1 MDYFVEKATFVL
13 RAIQGGAGAYG
24 AVMLAIM
31 GYHYMTKN
39 RQKIEEAQDG
49 MKNVGIGF
57 LLVMGAEAIIRFL
70 Q

>member
-31 GYHYMTKN
+31 GYHYMTKID
-39 RQKIEEAQDG
+39 K
-49 MKNVGIGF
+49 KLKKHKTV
-57 LLVMGAEAIIRFL
+57 
-70 Q
+70 